1 MSDLTHKLETGLG
14 ALFVAGNAVDVLRN
28 GDEIFSA
35 MLEAIA
41 NSSETI
47 DFITYVYWRGEI
59 ANKFA
64 DALGERATAG
74 VKVRVLLDAFG
85 SYPMRSE
92 LIERMKAQ
100 GVQVQHFRPVARW
113 KVWKLDNRTHRKV
126 LVCDSKIAFTGGV
139 GIAKEWEGD
148 ARNASE
154 WRDTHFRIKG
164 PAVKTIHSAFIS
176 NWSEADSAYT
186 LKIPDYPTPTAE
198 GDARLLMLASPSS
211 INWSSIALLFRTLIE
226 GAERSVFITTA
237 YFVADEVLTNL
248 LCKAADNAVDV
259 QILLP
264 GENSDSRLSQ
274 LGGRAN
280 FGKLMEAGIKIFC
293 YQPTMMHA
301 KVMLID
307 DHIAVVG
314 SANMNHRSMSKDEE
328 ICLVVDDQ
336 QTVDTLSEHYKDDIK
351 NSEPIDLER
360 WKERSTLVRLKEAFA
375 YCFRHEL

>member
-1 MSDLTHKLETGLG
+1 MTNLADRLETVLG
-14 ALFVAGNAVDVLRN
+14 ATFVADNAVSVLRN
-28 GDEIFSA
+28 GDEIFPA
-35 MLEAIA
+35 MLEAIT

-47 DFITYVYWRGEI
+47 DFITYVYWRGDI
-59 ANKFA
+59 AKKFA
-64 DALGERATAG
+64 DALSERAAAG

-85 SYPMRSE
+85 AYPMRSE
-92 LIERMKAQ
+92 LIQRMQAQ
-100 GVQVQHFRPVARW
+100 GVQVEHFRPVARW
-113 KVWKLDNRTHRKV
+113 KAWKLDNRTHRKV

-164 PAVKTIHSAFIS
+164 PAVKVIHSAFIS
-176 NWSEADSAYT
+176 NWSEADSAET
-186 LKIPDYPTPTAE
+186 LKIPGYSTLPPE
-198 GDARLLMLASPSS
+198 GNARLLMLASPSS

-226 GAERSVFITTA
+226 TAERSLSIATA
-237 YFVADEVLTNL
+237 YFVADEVLTKL
-248 LCKAADNAVDV
+248 LCKAAQNGVDV

-280 FGKLMEAGIKIFC
+280 FGKLLEAGIKIYC

-301 KVMLID
+301 KVLLVD
-307 DHIAVVG
+307 NHLAVVG

-328 ICLVVDDQ
+328 ICLVIDDR
-336 QTVDTLSEHYKDDIK
+336 QTVDTLGKHYEDDIQ
-351 NSEPIDLER
+351 NSEPIDLES
-360 WKERSTLVRLKEAFA
+360 WKERSTLVRVKEALA